1 MGNINVQLAEARLAF
16 QSSGKSTRQVGNEKN
31 FSAMLWVY
39 KWGFSSASVID
50 FFVNPNRRGVCSRL
64 LKQGFFANHEMDGGG
79 LKGVPLQLIT
89 LTQDGVAKV
98 ESMLSE
104 NQLLQYPTSGE
115 KLINQQKIRHDI
127 LMQRYTVE
135 ALNGKKITDF
145 LTPRQTAQKSDKNRK
160 EHDAIWILQNDE
172 KLGVE
177 LELTA
182 KWERDLDDFVRK
194 CVLSVAK
201 KQVDKIGIL
210 SPSQAIIDRYK
221 FALKKGANYH
231 IWEKND
237 AGRWRIEATP
247 KVPENFPSLVTKLIE
262 I

>member
-1 MGNINVQLAEARLAF
+1 
-16 QSSGKSTRQVGNEKN
+16 
-31 FSAMLWVY
+31 
-39 KWGFSSASVID
+39 
-50 FFVNPNRRGVCSRL
+50 
-64 LKQGFFANHEMDGGG
+64 
-79 LKGVPLQLIT
+79 
-89 LTQDGVAKV
+89 
-98 ESMLSE
+98 
-104 NQLLQYPTSGE
+104 
-115 KLINQQKIRHDI
+115 
-127 LMQRYTVE
+127 MQRYTAE
-135 ALNGKKITDF
+135 TLHAKKTTDF

-160 EHDAIWILQNDE
+160 EHDAIWILQDDE

-221 FALKKGANYH
+221 LALRKGANYH

-237 AGRWRIEATP
+237 GGRWRVESTP